1 MTSLTPNGQN
11 GWFTINPAT
20 GSVNITALRSENATV
35 SNVMGLGTT
44 SVRATPTATPSQS
57 PAANSAGW
65 NNGDVTV
72 NWNWSDNVGDS
83 GLNTSAC
90 PASSTSSGE
99 GTLAL
104 TATCKDLAGN
114 QGCASYTV
122 KVDKTAPTL
131 SPVVSP
137 NPVVLGASASASPN
151 ASDALAGV
159 ASASCG
165 AVDTSSVGA
174 KTVTCTATDN
184 AGNTRSASA
193 SYQVI
198 YAWTGFLQPI
208 DSLPTVN
215 SVKAGS
221 AVPVRFSL
229 GGNYDLK
236 IFAAGSPSSKPVVCA
251 SGAPVS
257 TDTSTV
263 TASTSG
269 LQYDGTTGTYTYT
282 WKTDKSWAVV
292 AAS

>member
-1 MTSLTPNGQN
+1 MRPASVLTLA
-11 GWFTINPAT
+11 PAMA
-20 GSVNITALRSENATV
+20 IT
-35 SNVMGLGTT
+35 LGTARPLLA
-44 SVRATPTATPSQS
+44 SYADPTAPTANPSQS
-57 PAANSAGW
+57 PAANAAGW
-65 NNGDVTV
+65 NNTNVTV
-72 NWNWSDNVGDS
+72 NWNWVFTGAIIDTANCT
-83 GLNTSAC
+83 TSL
-90 PASSTSSGE
+90 TSSGE
-99 GTLAL
+99 GTLTL
-104 TATCKDLAGN
+104 SATCKDVALN
-114 QGCASYTV
+114 QRTVTYGV